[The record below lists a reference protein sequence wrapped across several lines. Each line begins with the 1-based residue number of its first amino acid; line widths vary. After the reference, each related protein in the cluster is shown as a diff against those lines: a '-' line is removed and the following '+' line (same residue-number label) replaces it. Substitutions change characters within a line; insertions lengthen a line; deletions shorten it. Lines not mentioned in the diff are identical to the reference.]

1 VLGLRTSLA
10 GRRWRL
16 VAPARRYSVPKVEIC
31 FSETLISA
39 YESQHVITQSID
51 IPGQAV
57 VDYISGSRYNQYEG
71 DLCSGMLRR
80 VVW

>member
-1 VLGLRTSLA
+1 
-10 GRRWRL
+10 
-16 VAPARRYSVPKVEIC
+16 VAIGCSNSQIFSPECGDI
-31 FSETLISA
+31 FSETFVSA

-57 VDYISGSRYNQYEG
+57 VGYISGSRDNHYEG
-71 DLCSGMLRR
+71 GLCSGMLRR